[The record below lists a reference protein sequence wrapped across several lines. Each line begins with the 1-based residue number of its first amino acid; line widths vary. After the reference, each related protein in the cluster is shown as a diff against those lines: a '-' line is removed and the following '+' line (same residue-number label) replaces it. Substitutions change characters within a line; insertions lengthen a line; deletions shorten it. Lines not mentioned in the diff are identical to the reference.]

1 MQRASTIIES
11 LHFVSIVC
19 VFNQAIYSKACEIK
33 WKEPRIFRN
42 CLLMMGIF
50 NLQSNYLEILKKQ
63 FHDARMKDALLQS
76 ATANGKSHRRW
87 VRQYKIFHE
96 ALVRLVITDVLQ
108 EVEDCC
114 IEGLTGWIYKWNI
127 RWNKE
132 W

>member
-50 NLQSNYLEILKKQ
+50 NLLSNYLEILKKQ
-63 FHDARMKDALLQS
+63 FHDARMKDALLKS
-76 ATANGKSHRRW
+76 ATANGKSHRR
-87 VRQYKIFHE
+87 
-96 ALVRLVITDVLQ
+96 
-108 EVEDCC
+108 
-114 IEGLTGWIYKWNI
+114 
-127 RWNKE
+127 
-132 W
+132 